1 MVRFSKPPLASLGH
15 CLVTASVK
23 RRQSGCRV
31 AMLISPEILQSL
43 KGRRSLTMRKA
54 TSWYALLRVYHG
66 FDGVTEPIMYHNDRS
81 VNRGEPD
88 VSCNQQVRCTTIT
101 RRKPEGQQAVRHL
114 RSTEETG

>member
-15 CLVTASVK
+15 CLVTVSVK

-31 AMLISPEILQSL
+31 AMLISSEILQSL
-43 KGRRSLTMRKA
+43 KGRRSLAMRKA
-54 TSWYALLRVYHG
+54 TSWYALVRVYHG
-66 FDGVTEPIMYHNDRS
+66 FNGVSEPIMYHNDRS

-88 VSCNQQVRCTTIT
+88 VSCNRQVRCTTIT

>member
-1 MVRFSKPPLASLGH
+1 MARFSKPPLASLGH

-43 KGRRSLTMRKA
+43 KGRRSLSMRKA
-54 TSWYALLRVYHG
+54 TSRYALMRVYCD
-66 FDGVTEPIMYHNDRS
+66 FDGVTEPIMYHNDRA

-88 VSCNQQVRCTTIT
+88 VSCVSKYGVQ
-101 RRKPEGQQAVRHL
+101 L
-114 RSTEETG
+114 